1 MVWWKTVY
9 SGPSSKVQQQIIR
22 RAARLDTLT
31 KEAVATLHDIRGMV
45 GELKE
50 AAGKE
55 GEE

>member
-1 MVWWKTVY
+1 MNTLVR
-9 SGPSSKVQQQIIR
+9 SIGDRKVQQQIIR

-50 AAGKE
+50 AAGKD